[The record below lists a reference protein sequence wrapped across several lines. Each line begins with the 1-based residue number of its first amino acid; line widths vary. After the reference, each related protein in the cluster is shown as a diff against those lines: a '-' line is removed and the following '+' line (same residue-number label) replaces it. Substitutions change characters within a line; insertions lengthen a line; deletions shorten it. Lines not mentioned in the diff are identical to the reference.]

1 MTETVLVGDGGKAK
15 RPRPRWPF
23 IVGLVVALVL
33 AGGAGVLARYI
44 QNKAEQKSNSSQKDK
59 APDSVED
66 ARYDLQAGKVDEVA
80 KNINDKLA
88 DSKTSNEEKHLL
100 YIEQARVAIV
110 KEDYKAAADSLTKA
124 WEIKETYDVA
134 RRLGSISQQLG
145 DNEKAITYYKR
156 ALQLNTK
163 DNPLYES
170 ENINLQAQIEVLE
183 SGQ

>member
-23 IVGLVVALVL
+23 IVGLAVALVL
-33 AGGAGVLARYI
+33 AGAAGVLARYI
-44 QNKAEQKSNSSQKDK
+44 QNKAERKDTSSQREK

-66 ARYDLQAGKVDEVA
+66 ARYDLQAGKVDEA
-80 KNINDKLA
+80 SKNISDKLA
-88 DSKTSNEEKHLL
+88 DTKTSNDEKHLL
-100 YIEQARVAIV
+100 YIEQARVAVV
-110 KEDYKAAADSLTKA
+110 KEDFKSAADSLTKA

-134 RRLGSISQQLG
+134 RRLGSIWQQLG
-145 DNEKAITYYKR
+145 DNQKALSYYKR
-156 ALQLNTK
+156 ALDLNPK

-170 ENINLQAQIEVLE
+170 ENLNLKSQIEYLE